1 MTPEDYYLEQREQVH
16 DDVVNLQEKALRLAC
31 KECGLTEEIDE
42 FEVISSS
49 DEIAK
54 TAWYKGMYAKRVKF
68 ECSELNLTFF
78 YDAYGIATYTYAGFS
93 SNADTLENITKA
105 FANAEQLRVKMDEIM
120 ERMIEEK
127 DKGKEEVN
135 CQEKDDKK
143 TGFIGKKYS
152 DTKFVF
158 GEVRSQLDME
168 TFEVRYVACAA
179 NIDLANYSL
188 EEIYNQGA
196 ESKAKETVYVN
207 RLCIFIHGK
216 TDTGKTY
223 TSVEALKQ
231 MGYKRFYDVRGYGPA
246 KFRNINTSIQAILL
260 DNWTDGKYMSLLLE
274 LCGDKP
280 VKITHREK
288 NNQYFMGDMIVV
300 TSTESFEEWAKKCR
314 FKPDQIEYLRSRF
327 YICEV
332 GKKMQIHCVSIIDR
346 ETKEQQQE
354 RLGKFMDFA
363 QAYNKLIMDYVKP
376 GKWFNKKM
384 IELVNT
390 GGCDQLKRFF

>member
-105 FANAEQLRVKMDEIM
+105 FAKAEQLRIKMDEIM

-135 CQEKDDKK
+135 CQEKEDKK

-158 GEVRSQLDME
+158 GEVRSQLDMK
-168 TFEVRYVACAA
+168 TFEVQYVACATG
-179 NIDLANYSL
+179 IDLANYSL
-188 EEIYNQGA
+188 NYLNNVAMMYFDDGIDEIQNIY
-196 ESKAKETVYVN
+196 KEDVGRMHIQSVIDIKNGLHERILHTENRGRKRSRKVCRSAFVN
-207 RLCIFIHGK
+207 VCNECIYSYLIW
-216 TDTGKTY
+216 D
-223 TSVEALKQ
+223 SS
-231 MGYKRFYDVRGYGPA
+231 RC
-246 KFRNINTSIQAILL
+246 ILL
-260 DNWTDGKYMSLLLE
+260 FQFT
-274 LCGDKP
+274 
-280 VKITHREK
+280 IR
-288 NNQYFMGDMIVV
+288 
-300 TSTESFEEWAKKCR
+300 
-314 FKPDQIEYLRSRF
+314 
-327 YICEV
+327 
-332 GKKMQIHCVSIIDR
+332 
-346 ETKEQQQE
+346 
-354 RLGKFMDFA
+354 
-363 QAYNKLIMDYVKP
+363 
-376 GKWFNKKM
+376 
-384 IELVNT
+384 
-390 GGCDQLKRFF
+390 

>member
-105 FANAEQLRVKMDEIM
+105 FAKAEQLRIKMDEIM
-120 ERMIEEK
+120 KRMIEEK

-135 CQEKDDKK
+135 CQEKEDKK

-158 GEVRSQLDME
+158 GEVRSQLDMK
-168 TFEVRYVACAA
+168 TFEVQYVACATG
-179 NIDLANYSL
+179 IDLANYSL
-188 EEIYNQGA
+188 NYLNNVAMRYFDDGIDEIQNIYKEDANQILA
-196 ESKAKETVYVN
+196 E
-207 RLCIFIHGK
+207 CIFKALSTSKMDYMSGFYTLK
-216 TDTGKTY
+216 T
-223 TSVEALKQ
+223 EAEKDL
-231 MGYKRFYDVRGYGPA
+231 
-246 KFRNINTSIQAILL
+246 
-260 DNWTDGKYMSLLLE
+260 GKY
-274 LCGDKP
+274 
-280 VKITHREK
+280 V
-288 NNQYFMGDMIVV
+288 
-300 TSTESFEEWAKKCR
+300 
-314 FKPDQIEYLRSRF
+314 
-327 YICEV
+327 
-332 GKKMQIHCVSIIDR
+332 
-346 ETKEQQQE
+346 
-354 RLGKFMDFA
+354 
-363 QAYNKLIMDYVKP
+363 
-376 GKWFNKKM
+376 
-384 IELVNT
+384 
-390 GGCDQLKRFF
+390 DQLL